1 MNSSTSSSKNI
12 YLKILLVILVG
23 SGLAMANVR
32 LFTYLNDASSE
43 TILGR
48 VMQAK
53 QALPQIVQEPK
64 DVVLF
69 YGSSMT
75 GAGFSP
81 RQFDRDLK
89 EQGIEIKS
97 FNFGF
102 GGLNPYFQ
110 DILARRIKEQFLHN
124 DKRIKLA
131 LLEFNPFQATK
142 TRHRRAKSLEDSF
155 ITLLASDNEI
165 LDILRDDPERGTRLY
180 NIKYL
185 RDSISAEMVTNFF
198 AGGFRTPRARTLL
211 ARDEEL
217 NKQFEEVGDQLTEAF
232 EKEYPNYVSSRWS
245 YDWQGGG
252 TIPEER
258 SAETL
263 EIFEKYYLLQNKN
276 TRNYDDDRLSRIASA
291 DIIDLDFSDGLVD
304 AYIRLIKEFQQISD
318 KVEVIM
324 LPRNTKWITNSE
336 IGLKRLNE
344 TLTKIESAT
353 GIKIVNHQD
362 LSVMK
367 PQMFRDT
374 THLNRYQ
381 GAVTYTQFLIE
392 EYANVLRN

>member
-1 MNSSTSSSKNI
+1 M
-12 YLKILLVILVG
+12 LVILIG

-32 LFTYLNDASSE
+32 LFTHLNDASSE

-81 RQFDRDLK
+81 RQFDSKLK
-89 EQGIEIKS
+89 QQGIEIKS
-97 FNFGF
+97 YNFGF
-102 GGLNPYFQ
+102 GGLNLYFQ
-110 DILARRIKEQFLHN
+110 DILSRRIKEEFQHN
-124 DKRIKLA
+124 NKRIKLA
-131 LLEFNPFQATK
+131 LLEFNPFQTTK
-142 TRHRRAKSLEDSF
+142 TRHKRAKSLEDSF
-155 ITLLASDNEI
+155 ITLLASDEEI
-165 LDILRDDPERGTRLY
+165 FDILRDDPERGTRLY

-198 AGGFRTPRARTLL
+198 AGGFRTPRARTQLE
-211 ARDEEL
+211 RDEEL
-217 NKQFEEVGDQLTEAF
+217 DKEFEKVGDQLTKAF

-291 DIIDLDFSDGLVD
+291 DIIDLDFSDGLVE
-304 AYIRLIKEFQQISD
+304 AYIRLIKEFQQFSD
-318 KVEVIM
+318 QVEVLM

-344 TLTKIESAT
+344 TIAKIESET
-353 GIKIVNHQD
+353 GIKIRNHQD

-367 PQMFRDT
+367 PHMFRDT

-381 GAVTYTQFLIE
+381 GAVTYTDYLIE
-392 EYANVLRN
+392 NYANLLKN